1 MKKIDYND
9 RKLVCIPVVTSFRI
23 LMAPDMERNVRFD
36 VSVWLYAAGV
46 CSDIKICAVYFTF
59 AFERRGKP
67 ARIPIS
73 PIDWQKDS
81 STVLCRKE
89 VCCFFWEMC

>member
-46 CSDIKICAVYFTF
+46 CSDIKICAVFHVC
-59 AFERRGKP
+59 
-67 ARIPIS
+67 I
-73 PIDWQKDS
+73 
-81 STVLCRKE
+81 RKE
-89 VCCFFWEMC
+89 RQTGTYSRKHH

>member
-1 MKKIDYND
+1 MFLCGCTQQEYALTLK
-9 RKLVCIPVVTSFRI
+9 F
-23 LMAPDMERNVRFD
+23 VR
-36 VSVWLYAAGV
+36 
-46 CSDIKICAVYFTF
+46 YFTF

-67 ARIPIS
+67 ARIPVS